1 MRHQK
6 NTVKLGRTTAQREA
20 LFASQLSHLIL
31 KKRIRTT
38 LPKAKAAKRLAD
50 RLVTIARGGTLAD
63 RRLVLSRIH
72 DEDAVREL
80 FGPIV
85 KAMEGRA
92 GGYTRVLKLGKRMSD
107 SSEMAILEWVDYV
120 PPAPKKKAA
129 KKAEAEEK

>member
-1 MRHQK
+1 MRHLK

-20 LFASQLSHLIL
+20 MFASLLGNLVL

-38 LPKAKAAKRLAD
+38 LPKAKAAKRMAD
-50 RLVTIARGGTLAD
+50 RLVTIAREDTLSA
-63 RRLVLSRIH
+63 RRLVLSRLH

-80 FGPIV
+80 FGAVV

-120 PPAPKKKAA
+120 PPAPKKAE
-129 KKAEAEEK
+129 KKAEDK

>member
-6 NTVKLGRTTAQREA
+6 NTVKLGRTTAQKEA

-80 FGPIV
+80 FGPVV

-120 PPAPKKKAA
+120 PPAPKKKVE

>member
-6 NTVKLGRTTAQREA
+6 NTVKLGRTTAQKEA

-80 FGPIV
+80 FGPVV

-120 PPAPKKKAA
+120 PPAPKKKAE

>member
-6 NTVKLGRTTAQREA
+6 NTVKLGRTTAQKEA

-80 FGPIV
+80 FGPVV

-120 PPAPKKKAA
+120 PPAPKKKA
-129 KKAEAEEK
+129 KAEEK

>member
-50 RLVTIARGGTLAD
+50 RLVTIARGGTLARPRRD
-63 RRLVLSRIH
+63 RSER
-72 DEDAVREL
+72 
-80 FGPIV
+80 P
-85 KAMEGRA
+85 RA
-92 GGYTRVLKLGKRMSD
+92 ERGICFRFWPRRNDDPGQ
-107 SSEMAILEWVDYV
+107 
-120 PPAPKKKAA
+120 
-129 KKAEAEEK
+129 